1 MVATPRNKVTRCC
14 AIAPRTGSGENP
26 PGSTTRAPMS
36 SGANREPWRPKE
48 WGSGS
53 TDSTT
58 SSAVTAIMSAH
69 ERSAKVS
76 AAWLNTAP
84 LGRPVLPEL

>member
-1 MVATPRNKVTRCC
+1 MVATPRNRVTRCV
-14 AIAPRTGSGENP
+14 ANAPRTGSGEKLP
-26 PGSTTRAPMS
+26 ESTTRAPMS
-36 SGANREPWRPKE
+36 NGARRDPCSPKE
-48 WGSGS
+48 WGSGN

-58 SSAVTAIMSAH
+58 SSGVTAIMSAH
-69 ERSAKVS
+69 ERSAKVK